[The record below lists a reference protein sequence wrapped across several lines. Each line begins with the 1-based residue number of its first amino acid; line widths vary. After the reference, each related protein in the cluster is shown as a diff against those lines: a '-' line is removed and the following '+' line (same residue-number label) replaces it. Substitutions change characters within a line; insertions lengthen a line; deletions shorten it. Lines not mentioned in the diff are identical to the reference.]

1 MQTNQNI
8 VVFQPCKSFKS
19 TFIEILIST
28 LETTAELTL
37 LFIIIDMILG
47 YLHVE
52 LELDVFAIEGIWDIL
67 YTFIVVFI
75 LNLIFYN
82 VTTTKVDVQK
92 KILKLRTFSL
102 LSLVAQKDI
111 MKIERIVVATNVN
124 TIARY
129 NVAIVY
135 NGRKIGTSIKD
146 YTKFVTLLQELNP
159 AIEVEYKD

>member
-52 LELDVFAIEGIWDIL
+52 LELDVFAIEGIWDIVD
-67 YTFIVVFI
+67 TFIVVFI
-75 LNLIFYN
+75 LNVIFRKLI
-82 VTTTKVDVQK
+82 TTKVDVQN
-92 KILKLRTFSL
+92 KILKLRTISL
-102 LSLVAQKDI
+102 LSLVTKKNI
-111 MKIERIVVATNVN
+111 MEIERIIVTTN
-124 TIARY
+124 TRLLG
-129 NVAIVY
+129 NVAIVC
-135 NGRKIGTSIKD
+135 NGRKIGTSIND

-159 AIEVEYKD
+159 AIEGEYKE

>member
-52 LELDVFAIEGIWDIL
+52 LELDVFAIEGIWDIVD
-67 YTFIVVFI
+67 TFIVVFI
-75 LNLIFYN
+75 LNVIFRKLI
-82 VTTTKVDVQK
+82 TTKVDVQN
-92 KILKLRTFSL
+92 KILKLRTISL
-102 LSLVAQKDI
+102 LSLVTKKNI
-111 MKIERIVVATNVN
+111 MEIERIIVTTN
-124 TIARY
+124 TRLLG
-129 NVAIVY
+129 NVAIVC
-135 NGRKIGTSIKD
+135 NGRKIGTSIND

-159 AIEVEYKD
+159 NIEVEYKE

>member
-8 VVFQPCKSFKS
+8 VVFQPRKSFKS

-28 LETTAELTL
+28 LEATAEITL

-47 YLHVE
+47 YFHVE

-67 YTFIVVFI
+67 HTFIVVFT

-102 LSLVAQKDI
+102 LSLVAKKDI

-124 TIARY
+124 SIARY
-129 NVAIVY
+129 NVAIVC

-159 AIEVEYKD
+159 AIEVEYKE

>member
-1 MQTNQNI
+1 MQANQNI

-52 LELDVFAIEGIWDIL
+52 LELDVFAIEGIWDIVD
-67 YTFIVVFI
+67 TFIVVFI
-75 LNLIFYN
+75 LNVIFRKLI
-82 VTTTKVDVQK
+82 TTKVDVQN
-92 KILKLRTFSL
+92 KILKLRTISL
-102 LSLVAQKDI
+102 LSLVTKKNI
-111 MKIERIVVATNVN
+111 MEIERIIVTTN
-124 TIARY
+124 TRLLG
-129 NVAIVY
+129 NVAIVC
-135 NGRKIGTSIKD
+135 NGRKIGTSIND

-159 AIEVEYKD
+159 SIEVEYKE

>member
-52 LELDVFAIEGIWDIL
+52 LELDVFAIEGIWDIVD
-67 YTFIVVFI
+67 TFIVVFI
-75 LNLIFYN
+75 LDVIFRKLI
-82 VTTTKVDVQK
+82 TTKVDVQN
-92 KILKLRTFSL
+92 KILKLRTISL
-102 LSLVAQKDI
+102 LSLVTKKNI
-111 MKIERIVVATNVN
+111 MEIERIIVTTN
-124 TIARY
+124 TRLLG
-129 NVAIVY
+129 NVAIVC
-135 NGRKIGTSIKD
+135 NGRKIGTSIND

-159 AIEVEYKD
+159 AIEVEYKE

>member
-52 LELDVFAIEGIWDIL
+52 LELDVFAIEGIWDIVD
-67 YTFIVVFI
+67 TFIVVFI
-75 LNLIFYN
+75 LNVIFRKLI
-82 VTTTKVDVQK
+82 TTKVDVQN
-92 KILKLRTFSL
+92 KILKLRTISL
-102 LSLVAQKDI
+102 LSLVTKKNI
-111 MKIERIVVATNVN
+111 MEIERIIVTTN
-124 TIARY
+124 TRLLG
-129 NVAIVY
+129 NVAIVC
-135 NGRKIGTSIKD
+135 NGRKIGTSIND

-159 AIEVEYKD
+159 AIEVEYKE

>member
-8 VVFQPCKSFKS
+8 VVFQPGKSFKS

-67 YTFIVVFI
+67 HTFIVVFI
-75 LNLIFYN
+75 LNLLFYN

-102 LSLVAQKDI
+102 FSLVAKKDI

-124 TIARY
+124 SIVRY
-129 NVAIVY
+129 NVAIVC

-159 AIEVEYKD
+159 NIEVEYKE

>member
-8 VVFQPCKSFKS
+8 VVFQPGKSFKS

-67 YTFIVVFI
+67 HTFIVVFI

-124 TIARY
+124 SIARY
-129 NVAIVY
+129 NVAIVC
-135 NGRKIGTSIKD
+135 NGRKIRTSIKD

-159 AIEVEYKD
+159 AIEVEYKE

>member
-52 LELDVFAIEGIWDIL
+52 LELDVFAIEGIWDIVD
-67 YTFIVVFI
+67 TFIVVFI
-75 LNLIFYN
+75 VNVIFRKLI
-82 VTTTKVDVQK
+82 TTKVDVQN
-92 KILKLRTFSL
+92 KILKLRTISR
-102 LSLVAQKDI
+102 LSLVTKKNI
-111 MKIERIVVATNVN
+111 MEIERIIVTTN
-124 TIARY
+124 TRLLG
-129 NVAIVY
+129 NVAIVC
-135 NGRKIGTSIKD
+135 NGRKIGTSIND

-159 AIEVEYKD
+159 SIEVEYKE